1 MHLPSLKGGGS
12 LSIKRIWEERNVKPG
27 GELNVTTGMSL
38 LDFSMTR
45 SFPAEVDSTVH
56 NDQGTLSLVKASGG
70 GTKIRKTGGGGGG
83 GKTDVRY
90 KYRQSVQAPR
100 AKLFFVRE
108 TLHAAVSVAA
118 RMVHG
123 YAYSVYE
130 CYKIVVKDGPEQLR
144 F

>member
-1 MHLPSLKGGGS
+1 M
-12 LSIKRIWEERNVKPG
+12 KPG
-27 GELNVTTGMSL
+27 GELNLTTGMSL

-83 GKTDVRY
+83 GGGKTDVRY

-100 AKLFFVRE
+100 GVRE
-108 TLHAAVSVAA
+108 SPLRYNEIFKQVITDSTL
-118 RMVHG
+118 
-123 YAYSVYE
+123 
-130 CYKIVVKDGPEQLR
+130 
-144 F
+144 